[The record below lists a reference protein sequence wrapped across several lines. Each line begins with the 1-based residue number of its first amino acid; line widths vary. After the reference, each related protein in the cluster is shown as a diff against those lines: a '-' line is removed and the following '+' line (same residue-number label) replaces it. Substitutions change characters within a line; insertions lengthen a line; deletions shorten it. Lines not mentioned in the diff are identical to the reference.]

1 MQQFYKY
8 LILALLILH
17 VSSIKSK
24 TASLWVGEST
34 TFVTDKI
41 ETPIGWDNIITSGF
55 VWNIPESTKQYI
67 SMGTSAM
74 NWNTVTLNKFFT
86 GSKYITCTIYYQ
98 GVRIRH
104 GTQEFSDLRNKEQR
118 FYVKCNTVDIE
129 LYPVSM
135 DLNIGDSQNIQYR
148 LTPTSSTPPTTVT
161 FFSSNPQVAEVD
173 FKGNVYAKGIGS
185 ATITAKTN
193 FETSATCEVKVNPV
207 QATSI
212 QIEPMSIKMHI
223 GESEKLKAT
232 VLPTHTSDKSIA
244 WTSSDENIVSVDPE
258 GKITAKSQGH
268 AQILASTL
276 DGSELSAYCD
286 VTVEALAE
294 TITLNTSSK
303 KIGIGE
309 SFILI
314 AHVLPEGASSDV
326 LWKSS
331 NPSVAY
337 VDKTG
342 KVEGFETG
350 TVVITATTTDGTN
363 LSASC
368 EVSVIRY
375 VTSITLNE
383 NNLTMNVG
391 EQKTITATVNPS
403 DATEQNLSWQS
414 MDKDIV
420 NVNNGRVAALKNGV
434 VSVIVSATD
443 GSNIQAICTITV
455 ETPVSSINLNYQKL
469 DMYIGDF
476 KPLQATILPENATH
490 KDLVWESSD
499 PTIADVQNGIVL
511 AYKEGTALIT
521 ASATDKSGTTT
532 SCRVTV
538 SKPSNIKT
546 SPLSP
551 PYVFTKNN
559 MIIIENVPYNTV
571 CKVYQINGMQM
582 YNTYS
587 KGERISFS
595 TNSNGIYIVI
605 IGTKVYK
612 VLVNDIL

>member
-8 LILALLILH
+8 LILVLLVLH

-41 ETPIGWDNIITSGF
+41 DVPIGWDYVITTGF
-55 VWNIPESTKQYI
+55 VWNISENTKQYI
-67 SMGTSAM
+67 SMGTSGM
-74 NWNTVTLNKFFT
+74 DWNTVTLNKFFT

-98 GVRIRH
+98 GVRIRL
-104 GTQEFSDLRNKEQR
+104 GSQEFSDLRSKEQR
-118 FYVKCNTVDIE
+118 FYIKCNTVDIE

-135 DLNIGDSQNIQYR
+135 DLNIGESQNIQYR

-286 VTVEALAE
+286 VTVEAVAE

-314 AHVLPEGASSDV
+314 AHVLPEGSSSDV

-337 VDKTG
+337 VDKNGRVEGFETG
-342 KVEGFETG
+342 TVVITATTTDESFILIAHVLPEGSSSDVLWKSSNPSVAYVDKNGRVEGFETG

-391 EQKTITATVNPS
+391 EQKTITATINPS

-434 VSVIVSATD
+434 ASVIVSATD
-443 GSNIQAICTITV
+443 GSNIQAIC
-455 ETPVSSINLNYQKL
+455 
-469 DMYIGDF
+469 
-476 KPLQATILPENATH
+476 
-490 KDLVWESSD
+490 
-499 PTIADVQNGIVL
+499 
-511 AYKEGTALIT
+511 
-521 ASATDKSGTTT
+521 
-532 SCRVTV
+532 
-538 SKPSNIKT
+538 
-546 SPLSP
+546 
-551 PYVFTKNN
+551 
-559 MIIIENVPYNTV
+559 
-571 CKVYQINGMQM
+571 
-582 YNTYS
+582 
-587 KGERISFS
+587 ISQ
-595 TNSNGIYIVI
+595 
-605 IGTKVYK
+605 
-612 VLVNDIL
+612 